1 MHMNPLL
8 TIVIP
13 TRNREYYCIEAIKNI
28 LAHDNKNFE
37 LVIQDN
43 SDSNKVEKFVA
54 EIDDSRL
61 LYNHVIGRINS
72 VTNMDYALSMA
83 TGEYVVMIG
92 DDDTVL
98 SCIFDVA
105 VWAKDNGYLCVSP
118 SYQLKYSW
126 PDKLIGES
134 GTLLWRKGTLK
145 TKTLNGEKQLKR
157 LLKNGIINYSS
168 YLLPKVYHGIVKNDI
183 LQKIKKITGHYI
195 GGLSPDIYLAVAASI
210 LCREYVVIDY
220 PITVAGACPRSST
233 AESHK
238 GGHRGELSSAPHLF
252 GRQYHWDR
260 RIPELYSVET
270 IWAESALKAIIELK
284 RSDLLP
290 KFSQGC
296 FLAGLIGNNLSLF
309 PLIRDKVKSMD
320 RQRNR
325 ISILLSFFLFL
336 NRKAMIRLS
345 RRMFKVNEYRILN
358 IPNISIA
365 IEKYDK
371 MLKVNG

>member
-1 MHMNPLL
+1 MSCNLL
-8 TIVIP
+8 SIVIP
-13 TRNREYYCIEAIKNI
+13 TRNRELYCIEAIKNI
-28 LAHDNKNFE
+28 LKYEEFNFE
-37 LVIQDN
+37 LVIHDN
-43 SDSNKVEKFVA
+43 SDSKEVSDFVSQLN
-54 EIDDSRL
+54 DTRL
-61 LYNHVIGRINS
+61 VYKHIEGRINS
-72 VTNMDYALSMA
+72 AINMDCALSMA
-83 TGEYVVMIG
+83 TGEYIIMIG
-92 DDDTVL
+92 DDDTIL
-98 SCIFDVA
+98 PTIFSTVS
-105 VWAKDNGYLCVSP
+105 WAKNNDYQCVSP
-118 SYQLKYSW
+118 THQVKYVW
-126 PDKLIGES
+126 PNSKIGEN
-134 GTLLWRKGTLK
+134 GTVSWKRSTNKFWR
-145 TKTLNGEKQLKR
+145 LNGEKQLIC

-168 YLLPKVYHGIVKNDI
+168 FMLPKVYHGIIKRDI
-183 LQKIKKITGHYI
+183 LNRIKERAGHYI

-320 RQRNR
+320 RQRNW
-325 ISILLSFFLFL
+325 ISILLSFSLFL
-336 NRKAMIRLS
+336 NRKAMIRLL
-345 RRMFKVNEYRILN
+345 RHMFKVKEYHILN